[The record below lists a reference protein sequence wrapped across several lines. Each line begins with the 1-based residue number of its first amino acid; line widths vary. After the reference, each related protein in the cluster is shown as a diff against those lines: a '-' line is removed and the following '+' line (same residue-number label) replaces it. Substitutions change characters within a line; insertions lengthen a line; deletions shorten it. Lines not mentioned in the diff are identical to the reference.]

1 RPLSRLWRRLRR
13 SARHALSLPQ
23 ARSHAPSATRM
34 RRRENRCEPEVTMMP
49 RRTQLG
55 SLEHYEKGGV
65 EAINDDPRNYAFSN
79 IFEVAAKAEPWE
91 KVAVAKNIKYVLEA
105 VRAEGTSPWYAAAH
119 DESAIVMNGEVEIRL
134 IKPDTPIVAE
144 SHEGTTML
152 EGSPKGR
159 TMGRIV
165 ARHGHMALLPK
176 GAAYQFHASR
186 PGVILLQTI
195 KGDLTIERW
204 KDICQK

>member
-1 RPLSRLWRRLRR
+1 M
-13 SARHALSLPQ
+13 
-23 ARSHAPSATRM
+23 ATVKTRF
-34 RRRENRCEPEVTMMP
+34 
-49 RRTQLG
+49 G
-55 SLEHYEKGGV
+55 SLEHFEKGCIEV
-65 EAINDDPRNYAFSN
+65 INDDPRNYAFSN
-79 IFEVAAKAEPWE
+79 IFEVASKAEPWE

-105 VRAEGTSPWYAAAH
+105 IRAEGTSPWYATAH
-119 DESAIVMNGEVEIRL
+119 DESAIVMDGEVEIRL

-144 SHEGTTML
+144 THEGTTML

-159 TMGRIV
+159 MMGRIV

-176 GAAYQFHASR
+176 GAAYQFHASQ
-186 PGVILLQTI
+186 PGVILLQTT